1 MANEPEHKMLFD
13 VRGRRKR
20 VIQVIYVILAIIM
33 AASLVVIGLP
43 GGVNPFN
50 NGNTSANSDYAKAN
64 VERAEN
70 LQTKLQTQPNNE
82 QLAVELIRARL
93 SAGQSLSESDQT
105 TGQIVT
111 TDEAAD
117 QYDQAASTWTRYLK
131 MTDNNP
137 NPEVAQLMA
146 TILFQ
151 LSQGSTVA
159 QFQANIKDA
168 ATAQQFVADNAVKE
182 QKNGGVSAWQQ
193 LTTLFLYQLY
203 AQDYAAAEK
212 TKQQALAATEDK
224 DEQKQINQ
232 TYTSTKKDA
241 QRVGKLIDQAIKQ
254 AQKDGGKSLENPLGS
269 LGSDNSIDS
278 GSGSTATP

>member
-269 LGSDNSIDS
+269 LGSDTSIDS